1 MQWFCLANSLNVT
14 HITPTYGFRMINYL
28 GSSSSIVNKEYTR
41 VSYRTNQSRRIL
53 LVISSLAAGG
63 AERVISEMA
72 NWWAAHDR
80 KVAVLTLENTY
91 ADHYLLHP
99 SVERITID
107 WQLPRTR
114 LHIPSQY
121 IKHQTMLRNA
131 VLNYKPDVLISFID
145 RTNIRMLF
153 ALAGTE
159 VPLIV
164 TERTDPRYHHI
175 GLSWSLVRRLMYP
188 FSSALVVQTNAV
200 TAWAKQIVPNNRIRV
215 IQNFVRAMPEPKDI
229 KSEADRLQP
238 FLLSVGRLG
247 KEKGHDLLIRAF
259 SDAQSRQEYWRLVI
273 LGEGPERSKLEK
285 LAGTLGIR
293 DAVVMPGIV
302 KEPTEWMHK
311 AQFFALPSRYE
322 GFPNALLEAM
332 ACGCAVIATDCPSGP
347 AEIIHHNENGLLVP
361 KEDIKALS
369 AGMSRL
375 MEDRELRTCLGQ
387 RALEVRSRFA
397 KDTIMAQWDNLI
409 ENVCLS
415 PK

>member
-1 MQWFCLANSLNVT
+1 M
-14 HITPTYGFRMINYL
+14 
-28 GSSSSIVNKEYTR
+28 
-41 VSYRTNQSRRIL
+41 
-53 LVISSLAAGG
+53 
-63 AERVISEMA
+63 
-72 NWWAAHDR
+72 
-80 KVAVLTLENTY
+80 
-91 ADHYLLHP
+91 
-99 SVERITID
+99 
-107 WQLPRTR
+107 
-114 LHIPSQY
+114 
-121 IKHQTMLRNA
+121 
-131 VLNYKPDVLISFID
+131 
-145 RTNIRMLF
+145 
-153 ALAGTE
+153 
-159 VPLIV
+159 
-164 TERTDPRYHHI
+164 
-175 GLSWSLVRRLMYP
+175 
-188 FSSALVVQTNAV
+188 
-200 TAWAKQIVPNNRIRV
+200 
-215 IQNFVRAMPEPKDI
+215 
-229 KSEADRLQP
+229 
-238 FLLSVGRLG
+238 
-247 KEKGHDLLIRAF
+247 IRAF